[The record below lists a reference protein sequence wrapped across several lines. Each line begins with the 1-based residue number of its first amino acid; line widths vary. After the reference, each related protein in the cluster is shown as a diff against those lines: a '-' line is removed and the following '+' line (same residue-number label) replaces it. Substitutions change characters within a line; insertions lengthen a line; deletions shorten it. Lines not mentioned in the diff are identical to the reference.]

1 MRVDFD
7 PAESG
12 DAAAF
17 ETACESVLLDLG
29 AADLAA
35 PTDIAR
41 LATGIY
47 RYAREGRRI
56 AIPQVA
62 PALAAACADIGL
74 AVETNGGGEP
84 AIAAEANVVFGSAAI
99 DGAERVVYS
108 PFAGS
113 KLRVAVAGLGLI
125 GEGVARRLA
134 DDDAY
139 DLCAA
144 LVREPF
150 KERAG
155 IAVDQVTNDI
165 AAFLATKPDVVVDA
179 LPDGKAGRRLI
190 EAALDRGVSVVS
202 ANKQA
207 VAGAL
212 AELTGLADESGVVLR
227 YAASVGGGAPFVETT
242 TWAAREADVVSL
254 EAVLNG
260 TVNYILTA
268 LAKGDAF
275 EDAVAAAQR
284 AGFAEPDP
292 TADLSGGDAK
302 AKLAILSFVAFG
314 EEIDLD
320 AIEIE
325 PLTADRAAR
334 FAAEGGAW
342 KQISR
347 LERNG
352 AGDLRAFV
360 RFERRDGDALFAK
373 ALWEANALRIHLA
386 DGRLVECRGKGAGR
400 APTVESLIGDL
411 EDIRRMKNRR
421 PKTERTLAED
431 RVTA

>member
-1 MRVDFD
+1 
-7 PAESG
+7 
-12 DAAAF
+12 
-17 ETACESVLLDLG
+17 
-29 AADLAA
+29 
-35 PTDIAR
+35 
-41 LATGIY
+41 
-47 RYAREGRRI
+47 
-56 AIPQVA
+56 
-62 PALAAACADIGL
+62 
-74 AVETNGGGEP
+74 
-84 AIAAEANVVFGSAAI
+84 
-99 DGAERVVYS
+99 
-108 PFAGS
+108 
-113 KLRVAVAGLGLI
+113 
-125 GEGVARRLA
+125 
-134 DDDAY
+134 
-139 DLCAA
+139 
-144 LVREPF
+144 
-150 KERAG
+150 
-155 IAVDQVTNDI
+155 
-165 AAFLATKPDVVVDA
+165 
-179 LPDGKAGRRLI
+179 
-190 EAALDRGVSVVS
+190 
-202 ANKQA
+202 
-207 VAGAL
+207 
-212 AELTGLADESGVVLR
+212 
-227 YAASVGGGAPFVETT
+227 
-242 TWAAREADVVSL
+242 
-254 EAVLNG
+254 
-260 TVNYILTA
+260 
-268 LAKGDAF
+268 F